1 VLSTRMAYLKPEK
14 KITLETS
21 QGRKIE
27 WMLVIRTTAKRVYT
41 KVRYKRQDMQS
52 RSLTNPQSG
61 CFIHPDTN
69 DIRIVSKLLEYEF
82 DDSDTHSVRLSL
94 DEIKNVYRTYQMI
107 S

>member
-1 VLSTRMAYLKPEK
+1 
-14 KITLETS
+14 
-21 QGRKIE
+21 
-27 WMLVIRTTAKRVYT
+27 VIRTTAKRVIQKCVT
-41 KVRYKRQDMQS
+41 NDKICSHDHL
-52 RSLTNPQSG
+52 LTPKADVL
-61 CFIHPDTN
+61 FHPDTN